1 MNLFKNISLRNT
13 TERLTALFKRFP
25 VVSILIVT
33 LTAYIILLI
42 QNGWDTFSERNVTF
56 LFSVLP
62 TSALLTLS
70 FHLFNEEYP
79 RKGVSYIVEALL
91 LIGWV
96 AYCRYI
102 TADNLNID
110 INEVLFLVS
119 VICFILSIFTLSFIR
134 RKNDLPVWNFAI
146 RVLFGAAIAFIIGLI
161 LSGGVS
167 LLFLSLDKLFGLE
180 ISDKV
185 YTTGLT
191 VCLVLIT
198 PILFLLQIP
207 GGEKKQD
214 DAVPTL
220 SKFYRGVI
228 QNLFIPLL
236 ICYFVTLY
244 VYALNI
250 LIRWELPNGWVS
262 SLVTTLMAGMLVLI
276 FLLYPQQYQAQ
287 LKRAER
293 FALHIAPLLTLP
305 VLVLMSI
312 GIFRRISDYG
322 ITVPRLY
329 LLLFNIWCYLACIIL
344 LMKRSRN
351 IWWLP
356 VSFGIMAFVASIGP
370 WSFAN
375 LTKNQLRKEVRKA
388 LTAFS
393 PQLPLSQEQYRKWFL
408 TQGDSAQNIASKI
421 AYLDDFY
428 PKTGLK
434 DILADSVFTY
444 ISRDQIEAVEVE
456 PVIALSKEHLL
467 RNNLALPQGYNYVKM
482 VGQED
487 ISEVMFR
494 NDSVF
499 FAIRDVEFGIRCQ
512 ELIDELNKE
521 KETYTLEE
529 KDKLLVFDY
538 ISFCPERKEINFGG
552 LLFTKEPIKKQDE

>member
-1 MNLFKNISLRNT
+1 MSSFKNISLRNT
-13 TERLTALFKRFP
+13 TEKLTALFKRFP

-119 VICFILSIFTLSFIR
+119 VICFILSIFTLSFIH

-146 RVLFGAAIAFIIGLI
+146 RVLFGAAISFIIGLI

-393 PQLPLSQEQYRKWFL
+393 PQLPLSQEQYREWVM
-408 TQGDSAQNIASKI
+408 TQGDSAQDIASKI
-421 AYLDDFY
+421 TYLDDFY

-444 ISRDQIEAVEVE
+444 ISRYQIEAVEVE
-456 PVIALSKEHLL
+456 PVVQSKEHLL
-467 RNNLALPQGYNYVKM
+467 RNNLALPQGYNYVNY
-482 VGQED
+482 VENGVD
-487 ISEVMFR
+487 VSEVMFR

-499 FAIRDVEFGIRCQ
+499 FAIRDVKFGIRCQ

-538 ISFCPERKEINFGG
+538 ISFCPKRKEINFGG